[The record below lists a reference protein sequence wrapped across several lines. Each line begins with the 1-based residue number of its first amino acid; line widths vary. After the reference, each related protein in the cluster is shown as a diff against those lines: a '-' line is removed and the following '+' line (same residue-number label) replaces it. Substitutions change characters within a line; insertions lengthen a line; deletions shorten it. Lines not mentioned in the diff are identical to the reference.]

1 MHNCRETKELLTEF
15 VLDGV
20 DGRSDER
27 LAAELKNCDECRVEF
42 DALNAT
48 LRMTARATE
57 TATPP
62 ESYWNG
68 YHERL
73 REKLAVIGPTPSRA
87 ETQRRGEKLGPL
99 FATMRLCVRTSIPV
113 PLPLALAVVVVFF
126 VVGLFALR
134 RAEKPAVQT
143 PLIVHVPVEAPVV
156 REKVV
161 TRVVYRDRR
170 SSPKTSRR
178 ATNEGRAESTF
189 ARSRKPSTD
198 EIPASLTGFKPTEEI
213 KLTLIKGGVPNEK

>member
-1 MHNCRETKELLTEF
+1 MHKCSETKERLTEF

-20 DGRSDER
+20 DGRSDQR
-27 LAAELKNCDECRVEF
+27 LAAELKNCAECRAEF
-42 DALNAT
+42 DAVNAT
-48 LRMTARATE
+48 LRTTARATE
-57 TATPP
+57 TATPR

-87 ETQRRGEKLGPL
+87 EKQRRGEKLGPL

-113 PLPLALAVVVVFF
+113 PLPLAIAVVGVFL

-134 RAEKPAVQT
+134 RAEQPAAQA
-143 PLIVHVPVEAPVV
+143 PLIVHVPVETPVV
-156 REKVV
+156 QEKVV

-170 SSPKTSRR
+170 SPSKTSRR
-178 ATNEGRAESTF
+178 AINDVRTESTF
-189 ARSRKPSTD
+189 ARSRKPVAD
-198 EIPASLTGFKPTEEI
+198 VPSLTGFKPTEEI
-213 KLTLIKGGVPNEK
+213 KLTVIKGGGANEK

>member
-1 MHNCRETKELLTEF
+1 MHKCSETKERLTEF

-20 DGRSDER
+20 DGRSDEG
-27 LAAELKNCDECRVEF
+27 LPAELKNCAECRAEF

-48 LRMTARATE
+48 LRMTARAIE
-57 TATPP
+57 TATPR

-113 PLPLALAVVVVFF
+113 PLPLAIAVVVVFL

-134 RAEKPAVQT
+134 RAERPAAQT
-143 PLIVHVPVEAPVV
+143 PLIVRVPVEVPVV
-156 REKVV
+156 QERVV

-170 SSPKTSRR
+170 SPSKTSRR
-178 ATNEGRAESTF
+178 ATNDGRAESTF

-213 KLTLIKGGVPNEK
+213 KLTVIKGAVPNEK